1 MPRARPFH
9 PGKGPYITRN
19 FRVQHATN
27 IPSVVTPPAAP
38 LTDIG
43 IALAAADQTILAT
56 LKADW
61 DRDGYLNA
69 FSNLRY
75 AASEITI
82 DTSATGDLPLEAGLV
97 EGFASSQLTAILDG
111 TLTDDE
117 TQAVDALAP
126 YRTDSALFGK
136 ALLTAPVICDM
147 GMNTATGT
155 AFVPQFTGQVR
166 SIRVDSGAR
175 SAELIAA
182 DPAEL
187 LRQPITLPAYGTRR
201 WNLSSLGNLFGVRTQ
216 AIIDF
221 VLRKNGIYASSEP
234 HPQAQLSCTGHGWLA
249 AEIGTNLSM
258 PNNISVPFAGDE
270 WWVSGPFGMLAVGA
284 ASGSQA
290 YQQFLAREQYSPTA
304 GNGIGMSA
312 WVLTGSDT
320 VLPFTGLNFALQPC
334 VDSSYQMNMQFG
346 SSGGLIGLIQGATSF
361 SFISPATT
369 PTHWQYVGLH
379 FQHNIGGTT
388 TITFRNEGVNSFGSG
403 TTPAMTAAVAPFLTA
418 QAWTNGV
425 PWSNFQVWYDP
436 NPPVGNWPGE
446 VHTSQADL
454 DAGLNLMT
462 HLPDVVNQDSWAVI
476 KDAAAAEYG
485 LVGFSNLGR
494 FFFKSRDHATDPTS
508 IEKTVTA
515 DTSLQGLAVTS
526 NIDGVRNI
534 ITTETTAKYLAGPTG
549 TLVQGP
555 MIVNSTDAAEFNSP
569 ANKVTVW
576 AVPLAYGEI
585 PHDPINTLS
594 RIDSVNWSTD
604 DATIDNGFVVVNA
617 LSPTTE
623 ITSGVSV
630 LFLAA
635 GDRLGWL
642 VVYNTNSVPVQFSTI
657 SSTPAMR
664 VVGYRLTD
672 NPVILN
678 QVTDLSSIG
687 TYGSRTLQIPASDY
701 RQLST
706 PLEPVASTLLSELS
720 SPIPILDNIVT
731 NGDPE
736 LQLAD
741 TVRIE
746 DPNTNG
752 TILATVVKIVRKFS
766 GGQLTDTLSV
776 RPVSPP

>member
-1 MPRARPFH
+1 MARSSRFLGPGRGPAPTRRFRSRRATGLSP
-9 PGKGPYITRN
+9 
-19 FRVQHATN
+19 
-27 IPSVVTPPAAP
+27 VVTPPAAP
-38 LTDIG
+38 VTPLNE
-43 IALAAADQTILAT
+43 ALASADQTIVAT
-56 LKADW
+56 LLADW
-61 DRDGYLNA
+61 DRDSYNNPL
-69 FSNLRY
+69 SDLMP
-75 AASEITI
+75 AASSITVES
-82 DTSATGDLPLEAGLV
+82 SATGDLPIEAGLV
-97 EGFASSQLTAILDG
+97 EGFASAQLTATLDG
-111 TLTDDE
+111 TLADGV

-126 YRTDSALFGK
+126 YRSDSALFGK
-136 ALLTAPVICDM
+136 ALLTAPITCDM
-147 GMNTATGT
+147 GLNTTSGAQYVT
-155 AFVPQFTGQVR
+155 QFTGQVR
-166 SIRVDSGAR
+166 SIRVDSAAR
-175 SAELIAA
+175 SAELVAA

-187 LRQPITLPAYGTRR
+187 LRAPITLPAYGTRR
-201 WNLSSLGNLFGVRTQ
+201 WNLTSLGNLFGVRTQ

-221 VLRKNGIYASSEP
+221 VLRKNGIYASPEP
-234 HPQAQLSCTGHGWLA
+234 HPQAQMSCTGHGWLA

-258 PNNISVPFAGDE
+258 PNDLFVPFTGDE
-270 WWVSGPFGMLAVGA
+270 WWVPGPFGMLAVGA
-284 ASGSQA
+284 VSGSQA

-320 VLPFTGLNFALQPC
+320 VLPGVGLNFALSPC
-334 VDSSYQMNMQFG
+334 LDGYQMDMQFG
-346 SSGGLIGLIQGATSF
+346 SSGGLIGLILNTTNF

-388 TITFRNEGVNSFGSG
+388 TITFRNEGVNSVGSG
-403 TTPAMTAAVAPFLTA
+403 TTPAMTAAVSPFLSV
-418 QAWTNGV
+418 QAWTQGV

-436 NPPVGNWPGE
+436 NPPVGSWPGE

-462 HLPDVVNQDSWAVI
+462 HLPDVVNTDSWTVI

-485 LVGFSNLGR
+485 LVGFSELGR
-494 FFFKSRDHATDPTS
+494 FFFRSRDHATDPTS

-585 PHDPINTLS
+585 PIYTINTLG
-594 RIDSVNWSTD
+594 RIDSVNWTAD
-604 DATIDNGFVVVNA
+604 DSTIDDGYVVVNA

-623 ITSGVSV
+623 ITSGVTV

-642 VVYNTNSVPVQFSTI
+642 VVYNTNAVPIQFSTI

-664 VVGYRLTD
+664 VVGCRLTD
-672 NPVILN
+672 NPVVLN
-678 QVTDLSSIG
+678 QVTDLSSISI
-687 TYGSRTLQIPASDY
+687 YGSRTLQVPASDY

-720 SPIPILDNIVT
+720 APIPILDNIVT
-731 NGDPE
+731 NGDPG

-752 TILATVVKIVRKFS
+752 TIFATVVKIVRRFD

-776 RPVSPP
+776 RPVTPP